1 MDLAKTAGGMS
12 AAIKDYPPVKLKLAD
27 NSIYGHD
34 GHVAAVSGVIDPTTG
49 SAQIRA
55 DFPNPERLLKSGGSG
70 SIVVPH
76 KDANAILVPQEAVV
90 EVQNKHFAYVLGA
103 GNKVKYTE
111 ISIYPNND
119 GKNYI
124 ITGGLKAG
132 DKIVVSGVTALS
144 DGMEIKPITEAQY
157 QEKIKKA
164 QELGSIQG
172 DYKKMKEAFSSK

>member
-1 MDLAKTAGGMS
+1 MDMAKTAGGMN

-27 NSIYGHD
+27 NSMYSHE

-55 DFPNPERLLKSGGSG
+55 DFPNPENLLKSGGSG
-70 SIVVPH
+70 SIVIPH
-76 KDANAILVPQEAVV
+76 KNNNAILVPQEAIV

-111 ISIYPNND
+111 VSIYPNND

-124 ITGGLKAG
+124 ITSGLKVG
-132 DKIVVSGVTALS
+132 DKIVVSGVTALT
-144 DGMEIKPITEAQY
+144 DGAEIVPITEAQY

-172 DYKKMKEAFSSK
+172 NYKEMKKAFSGK

>member
-1 MDLAKTAGGMS
+1 MTRD
-12 AAIKDYPPVKLKLAD
+12 D
-27 NSIYGHD
+27 D
-34 GHVAAVSGVIDPTTG
+34 G
-49 SAQIRA
+49 
-55 DFPNPERLLKSGGSG
+55 
-70 SIVVPH
+70 
-76 KDANAILVPQEAVV
+76 LVPQEAVV